1 MAWIID
7 EFKVKPSGF
16 LASTRGV
23 RVWIDENG
31 NLSVTEIPGVPFA
44 NQPCISD
51 YNKEYRYWNNGDTIT
66 TFCNLT
72 TFTEYVVKAQN
83 CTPFAVVTTNLNAPQ
98 CGYLTPLPTPAVPP
112 NPFGVP
118 DYGPY
123 RELNFCDVDGNEVN
137 VLIEKKS
144 YNGPVGEIEF
154 GGGSPVILSRRGS
167 DNKFHEVIATECKL
181 TFICSENFSL
191 QQLYTTD
198 EREYRVTVTKFGVT
212 KFQGYIIP
220 DSCQEPFMPKPY
232 EVTIRATDGLGGL
245 KNITY
250 PVPAGSSINIRQ
262 RFIDI
267 LCYVFSQTGLELNI
281 RSIVNLYEMKM
292 LTGIDDDPLAQSQVN
307 PLRLA
312 DDKGQI
318 EDCYKVLEDLCKVWK
333 CSVVQQNGEWVF
345 FRRREQNG
353 NILRTRIYNHTGFF
367 LRSEQ
372 IDTNRSAG
380 SVDNT
385 DVKMI
390 NSDQFIT
397 IGNAYKRADVILK
410 YGKVPSIVFNGDFEL
425 WDGNN
430 FNYWTRYGG
439 VNVSQVQKYTFGEF
453 FTKIP
458 LQEYYCKFNEVA
470 NSGKWLQANEIGVL
484 AGDKITLTIQANM
497 FGLQRFKFRVK
508 IGDKYLYNDVTN
520 LRAGEVRDYQWVDSL
535 ASASFDAHGTDATN
549 LGPQVAFNTYSI
561 TFPDAPM
568 TGVMSLQLFG
578 FVNLDYEAYSM
589 TVTENLT
596 TNPEAGIDKFQISK
610 VSKADDKLP
619 DGTLYRSQ
627 QLKFYTNAPEQEEI
641 KYGDSQTQDFTIY
654 SNGFNVTFDYFMGS
668 LFIPGGTS
676 GGTTVSPA
684 ESKVLLTQL
693 YAIYT
698 ADGGYSSNWKEFG
711 TGSESLQIGA
721 WAAKSVLQQYQ
732 APFRYFSGTFLGTD
746 LEYLDLYSMDTP
758 CFPSFSDFLFAI
770 LSADFDLKTNQMT
783 SVTMAQMFQKS
794 IKTDDSQGP
803 HNPGDLPPPIIQ
815 NPNYPSPDTIEGI
828 FTEQFTEQFL

>member
-1 MAWIID
+1 MAQWIID

-23 RVWIDENG
+23 RVLIDDNG
-31 NLSVTEIPGVPFA
+31 NLSVTNIPGVPFA

-51 YNKEYRYWNNGDTIT
+51 YNKEYRYWNDGDTIT
-66 TFCNLT
+66 TFCNYT
-72 TFTEYVVKAQN
+72 TFTEYIVKAQN

-98 CGYLTPLPTPAVPP
+98 CGYLTPLPEPAVPP

-123 RELNFCDVDGNEVN
+123 RELDFCDVDGEAVN

-144 YNGPVGEIEF
+144 YNGPVSEIEF

-181 TFICSENFSL
+181 TFICTENFSL

-198 EREYRVTVTKFGVT
+198 EREYRVTVTKFGKV

-250 PVPAGSSINIRQ
+250 PVPAGSSIDIRQ

-292 LTGIDDDPLAQSQVN
+292 LTGVDDDPLAQSEVN

-312 DDKGQI
+312 DEKGQI

-333 CSVVQQNGEWVF
+333 CSLVQQDGEWVF

-353 NILRTRIYNHTGFF
+353 ATLRTRLYNNKGLF
-367 LRSEQ
+367 LRSEGL
-372 IDTNRSAG
+372 DTNRTAG
-380 SVDNT
+380 DVDNT
-385 DVKMI
+385 DVKLI
-390 NSDQFIT
+390 NSDQYIT
-397 IGNAYKRADVILK
+397 IGNAYKRVDVILK
-410 YGKVPSIVFNGDFEL
+410 YGNIPSIIFNGDFEL

-430 FNYWTRYGG
+430 FNYWTRFGG
-439 VNVSQVQKYTFGEF
+439 VNVEQAEKYTFGDF

-458 LQEYYCKFNEVA
+458 IGEYYCQFNEVA
-470 NSGKWLQANEIGVL
+470 NSGKWLEANEIGVQI
-484 AGDKITLTIQANM
+484 GDKITFTFQSNM
-497 FGLQRFKFRVK
+497 MGLQRMKFRVK
-508 IGDKYLYNDVTN
+508 IGDSYLYNDVSN
-520 LRAGEVRDYQWVDSL
+520 LKFGQSTDYQWVNSL
-535 ASASFDAHGTDATN
+535 ATASIDVGGQPITN
-549 LGPQVAFNTYSI
+549 FGPQVAFNTYSV
-561 TFPDAPM
+561 TFPESPV
-568 TGVMSLQLFG
+568 TGTMHLQLFG
-578 FVNLDYEAYSM
+578 FVNLDYDAYSM
-589 TVTENLT
+589 TVSENST
-596 TNPEAGIDKFQISK
+596 YPQTIGIDKCQLSK
-610 VSKADDKLP
+610 VSKVDDKLP

-627 QLKFYTNAPEQEEI
+627 QLPFFTNAPDQEDI
-641 KYGDSQTQDFTIY
+641 KYGDYQDQNFTIY
-654 SNGFNVTFDYFMGS
+654 GNGFNGNLGDR
-668 LFIPGGTS
+668 
-676 GGTTVSPA
+676 
-684 ESKVLLTQL
+684 VLINNL

-698 ADGGYSSNWKEFG
+698 SDGGYSSNWKEFG
-711 TGSESLQIGA
+711 TGSENLQIGA

-732 APFRYFSGTFLGTD
+732 SPFRYFSGSFLGTD
-746 LEYLDLYSMDTP
+746 LEYLDVYQILAP
-758 CFPSFSDFLFAI
+758 CAPSFEDHLFAI
-770 LSADFDLKTNQMT
+770 LSADFDLKTNQMS
-783 SVTMAQMFQKS
+783 SVTLAQMFSRS

-803 HNPGDLPPPIIQ
+803 HHPGDLPPSIIQ
-815 NPNYPSPDTIEGI
+815 NPNNPSPDSISGI
-828 FTEQFTEQFL
+828 FTSEFTEQFL

>member
-1 MAWIID
+1 MAQWIID

-23 RVWIDENG
+23 RVLIDDNG
-31 NLSVTEIPGVPFA
+31 NLSVTSIPGVPFA
-44 NQPCISD
+44 NDPCISG
-51 YNKEYRYWNNGDTIT
+51 YHKEYRYWNNGDTIT

-72 TFTEYVVKAQN
+72 TFTEYIVKAQD

-98 CGYLTPLPTPAVPP
+98 CGYLTPLPEPAVPP

-118 DYGPY
+118 EYGPY
-123 RELNFCDVDGNEVN
+123 RELNFCDVDQEPVN

-167 DNKFHEVIATECKL
+167 DNKFNEVIATECKL
-181 TFICSENFSL
+181 TFICTENFSL

-198 EREYRVTVTKFGVT
+198 EREYRVTVTKFNKI

-220 DSCQEPFMPKPY
+220 DSCQEPFLPKPY

-250 PVPAGSSINIRQ
+250 PVPAGSSIDIRQ

-292 LTGIDDDPLAQSQVN
+292 LSGVDDDPLAQSTVN

-333 CSVVQQNGEWVF
+333 CSVVQQDGEWVF
-345 FRRREQNG
+345 FRRREKNG
-353 NILRTRIYNHTGFF
+353 STLRTRLYNNKGFF
-367 LRSEQ
+367 LRSEGK
-372 IDTNRSAG
+372 DTNRSAG
-380 SVDNT
+380 DVDNP

-410 YGKVPSIVFNGDFEL
+410 YGNIPSIIFNGDFEL

-430 FNYWTRYGG
+430 FNYWTRFGA
-439 VNVSQVQKYTFGEF
+439 VNVSQIEKYTFGDF

-458 LQEYYCKFNEVA
+458 IGEFYCQFNEVA
-470 NSGKWLQANEIGVL
+470 NSGKWLEANEIGVQI
-484 AGDKITLTIQANM
+484 GDKITFTFQSNM
-497 FGLQRFKFRVK
+497 AGLQRMKFRVK
-508 IGDKYLYNDVTN
+508 IGDSYLFNDVSSLKFGQST
-520 LRAGEVRDYQWVDSL
+520 DYQWVGSL
-535 ASASFDAHGTDATN
+535 ATASIDVGGKPITN
-549 LGPQVAFNTYSI
+549 FGPQVAFNTYSV
-561 TFPDAPM
+561 TLPEAPV
-568 TGVMSLQLFG
+568 TGTMHLQLFG
-578 FVNLDYEAYSM
+578 FVNLDYDAYTM
-589 TVTENLT
+589 TVTENT
-596 TNPEAGIDKFQISK
+596 TYPQPIGIDKCQLSK
-610 VSKADDKLP
+610 VSKVDDKLP

-627 QLKFYTNAPEQEEI
+627 QLAFYTNAPEQEEI
-641 KYGDSQTQDFTIY
+641 KYGDYQDQNFTLY
-654 SNGFNVTFDYFMGS
+654 GNGFNGNLGDR
-668 LFIPGGTS
+668 
-676 GGTTVSPA
+676 
-684 ESKVLLTQL
+684 VLINNL

-698 ADGGYSSNWKEFG
+698 ADGGYSTNWKEFG
-711 TGSESLQIGA
+711 TGSETRQIGA

-732 APFRYFSGTFLGTD
+732 TPFRYFSGSFLGTD
-746 LEYLDLYSMDTP
+746 LEYLDVYSMDTP
-758 CFPSFSDFLFAI
+758 CFPSFSDFLFSI

-794 IKTDDSQGP
+794 LKTDDSQGP

-815 NPNYPSPDTIEGI
+815 NPNNPSPDAIEGI